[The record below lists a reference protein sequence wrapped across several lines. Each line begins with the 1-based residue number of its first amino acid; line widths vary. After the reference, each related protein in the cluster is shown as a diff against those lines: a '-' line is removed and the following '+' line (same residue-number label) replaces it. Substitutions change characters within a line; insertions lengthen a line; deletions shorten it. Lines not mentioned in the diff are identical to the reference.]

1 MILQEV
7 LIPTIIAHPGMMVG
21 EVFQECIAKGVRG
34 IPFRNKDG
42 IITGRI
48 SIRHV
53 FRQACVTKDM
63 IDGAHLMGD
72 HIDHIELQDIEKC
85 KILGQPVELYLL
97 ENIPA
102 LSSNA
107 SVRKAI
113 AIMEQFNSSYA
124 FVIDNGDYKGTVTRF
139 GIASLLLK
147 YWDLGPTETR
157 SGD

>member
-7 LIPTIIAHPGMMVG
+7 LIPTIMAHPGMMIG
-21 EVFQECIAKGVRG
+21 EVFQECIAKRVQG
-34 IPFRNKDG
+34 IPFQNRDG
-42 IITGRI
+42 VITGRI

-53 FRQACVTKDM
+53 FREACVTKDM

-72 HIDHIELQDIEKC
+72 HIDHLELQDMETC

-97 ENIPA
+97 DSIPA
-102 LSSNA
+102 ISSNA
-107 SVRKAI
+107 SVRKAV

-124 FVIDNGDYKGTVTRF
+124 FVIDDGDYKGAATRF

-147 YWDLGPTETR
+147 HWDIHPTETR
-157 SGD
+157 TGD